1 MCWSNLTKNS
11 ARFYRKLAH
20 HNESKQ
26 CICWIGRVEANA
38 VVIQSIKKNPIPFL
52 GWSRVEANAV
62 VIQSIKK
69 NPIPFLG
76 SEKNHHEILVFSS
89 SFQRKMLWFFCCDF
103 EFVKLMKTFYW
114 YVIDNLC
121 NGFQFTFSLLKSP
134 QLQKTIFIERKIRKS
149 KANVVGALCA
159 TCKTTCYSCNE
170 IEFILSFLCAFV
182 TLDSNEHSF

>member
-1 MCWSNLTKNS
+1 MWEFLFT
-11 ARFYRKLAH
+11 RKEFQISLAIYDYWKTGH
-20 HNESKQ
+20 QNFGPSQ
-26 CICWIGRVEANA
+26 CIEQKFSVFQFFNNKA
-38 VVIQSIKKNPIPFL
+38 PY
-52 GWSRVEANAV
+52 RVEANAV